1 LNVLLLQKLCYFIN
15 SASRPKPSFCPVFV
29 LADVNS
35 LKEINWLAM
44 TGTGIGGTG
53 VKKIEENFMYLVVVV
68 VVAQRGLN
76 SIINHK
82 AAKSLQ

>member
-1 LNVLLLQKLCYFIN
+1 M
-15 SASRPKPSFCPVFV
+15 

-35 LKEINWLAM
+35 LKENSLVSSNDRNR
-44 TGTGIGGTG
+44 TGR
-53 VKKIEENFMYLVVVV
+53 KKFEENFMYLVVVV

>member
-1 LNVLLLQKLCYFIN
+1 M
-15 SASRPKPSFCPVFV
+15 

-35 LKEINWLAM
+35 LKENSLVSNDRNR
-44 TGTGIGGTG
+44 TGR
-53 VKKIEENFMYLVVVV
+53 KKFEENFMYLVVVVV

>member
-1 LNVLLLQKLCYFIN
+1 M
-15 SASRPKPSFCPVFV
+15 

-35 LKEINWLAM
+35 LKENSLVSNDRNR
-44 TGTGIGGTG
+44 TGR
-53 VKKIEENFMYLVVVV
+53 KKFEENFMYLVVVV

>member
-1 LNVLLLQKLCYFIN
+1 
-15 SASRPKPSFCPVFV
+15 
-29 LADVNS
+29 
-35 LKEINWLAM
+35 M

-68 VVAQRGLN
+68 VVVAQRGLN

-82 AAKSLQ
+82 AAKSSQ

>member
-1 LNVLLLQKLCYFIN
+1 
-15 SASRPKPSFCPVFV
+15 
-29 LADVNS
+29 
-35 LKEINWLAM
+35 M

-68 VVAQRGLN
+68 VVAQQGLN